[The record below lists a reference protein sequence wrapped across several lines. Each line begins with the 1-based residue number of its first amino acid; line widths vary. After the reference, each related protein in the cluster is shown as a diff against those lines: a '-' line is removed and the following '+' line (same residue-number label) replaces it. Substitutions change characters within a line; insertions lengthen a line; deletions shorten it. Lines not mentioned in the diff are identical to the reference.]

1 MQCKM
6 KLPLLAVQ
14 PDKNVFTLDRTLDP
28 KGSRLRLIDDKSQGT
43 RQARKPRTARPPRPG
58 LAAASLRRRDYRP
71 YPQRHQ
77 QSAPIP
83 YKEARDF
90 ALPTAPPPI
99 SKPSGSA
106 EQNNIGAVATF
117 AFVGPSRIRIGS
129 SQEAGMIALSS
140 VRLSV
145 IPTNLGSSW
154 SRNSEPTRSPAD
166 MGKSGRGIAATN
178 RRNLPALERLVAR
191 QVGDDIEKGY
201 LEIGEPRA
209 SPGVAL
215 SEFCWAIAVIK
226 AHLSGNSCSGRASS
240 GAPLKFTARW
250 NGCAFST
257 DFLIALCAL
266 RRKARL

>member
-1 MQCKM
+1 M

-129 SQEAGMIALSS
+129 GQEAGMIALSLVWVVARYS
-140 VRLSV
+140 HELTVELV
-145 IPTNLGSSW
+145 AKLGA
-154 SRNSEPTRSPAD
+154 SPLTAD
-166 MGKSGRGIAATN
+166 MQKVPVEELRRRIEEIFRHLSDWLLAKSGTTS
-178 RRNLPALERLVAR
+178 RRVILRSVSLALPRESRFPSSAGRL
-191 QVGDDIEKGY
+191 
-201 LEIGEPRA
+201 P
-209 SPGVAL
+209 
-215 SEFCWAIAVIK
+215 
-226 AHLSGNSCSGRASS
+226 
-240 GAPLKFTARW
+240 
-250 NGCAFST
+250 
-257 DFLIALCAL
+257 
-266 RRKARL
+266 